1 MGKVTRTLHAAL
13 LPHRRPPQAEVDSAA
28 ELSDPPNLAFRQ
40 MHMHPD
46 LVRKMIRL
54 AAIIIAP
61 VSLTTRTF
69 PTTLSLSP

>member
-1 MGKVTRTLHAAL
+1 MSKGARTLYTAPR
-13 LPHRRPPQAEVDSAA
+13 PHRRPAQAEVDSAA

-54 AAIIIAP
+54 TAIIIAP

>member
-1 MGKVTRTLHAAL
+1 MDGVRRTLRDAPRTH
-13 LPHRRPPQAEVDSAA
+13 PRRPQAKVDSAA
-28 ELSDPPNLAFRQ
+28 ELSDPPDLAFRQ

-54 AAIIIAP
+54 TAIIIAP

>member
-1 MGKVTRTLHAAL
+1 MGKGARTLYTA
-13 LPHRRPPQAEVDSAA
+13 PRPRLRPAQAEVDSTA
-28 ELSDPPNLAFRQ
+28 ELSDPHDLAFRQ

-46 LVRKMIRL
+46 VVRKMIWL

-69 PTTLSLSP
+69 PTTLSLAP